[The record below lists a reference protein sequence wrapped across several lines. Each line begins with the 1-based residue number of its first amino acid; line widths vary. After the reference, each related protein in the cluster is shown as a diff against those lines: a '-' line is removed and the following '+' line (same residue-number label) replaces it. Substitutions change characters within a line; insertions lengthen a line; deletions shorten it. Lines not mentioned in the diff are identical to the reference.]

1 MKVESTITTVGNTPK
16 TTSPHSLLQ
25 CITITPKVFC
35 TPLGTG
41 GASFHLLDTPILRQR
56 GYLIFDDDVYYYNCQ
71 RLKLEGE
78 TENMCVWTKKRGSM
92 KAVVPFYLVTTRLNQ
107 CRESSNKWTMPS
119 LQLMMM
125 TFITISARD

>member
-1 MKVESTITTVGNTPK
+1 M
-16 TTSPHSLLQ
+16 SPCRDSDVLHVVIPRGDTLRTCCNSERRYDTLH
-25 CITITPKVFC
+25 TAR
-35 TPLGTG
+35 GTDETG
-41 GASFHLLDTPILRQR
+41 IEGSERR
-56 GYLIFDDDVYYYNCQ
+56 DDVYYYNCQ

-92 KAVVPFYLVTTRLNQ
+92 KAVVLFYLVTTRLNQ